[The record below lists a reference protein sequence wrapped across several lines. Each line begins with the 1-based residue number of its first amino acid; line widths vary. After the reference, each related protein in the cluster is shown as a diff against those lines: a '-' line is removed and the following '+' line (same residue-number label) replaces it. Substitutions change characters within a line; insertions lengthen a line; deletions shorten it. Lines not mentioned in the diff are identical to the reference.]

1 MSQDQPRSDNKNL
14 QQQNTTQS
22 SPHPHPP
29 QKKPLKENVV
39 VSQSH
44 SERGQAGYRT
54 GGFFHIQN
62 LNDQAMG

>member
-22 SPHPHPP
+22 SPRPP
-29 QKKPLKENVV
+29 PAKKMLKENVV